1 MENSRTKYILLYVL
15 AALPLIVTLFVFN
28 KLPDRIPMHW
38 DVNGNVNG
46 YGDKIPF
53 AFILPLIPLA
63 TPAFMS
69 LMARIDP
76 RKANYSVFMGSYY
89 IVQLLLVLIFVSLN
103 FITISVA
110 LGYAVVKV
118 DTFIKLII
126 GLLITVIG
134 NLMPKFKHNYFVG
147 IKTPW
152 TLASEEVWFK
162 THRIGGMLWFFG
174 GILMMALAFVPGRIS
189 AVLYIAIVLA
199 TSLVSLVYSYIEFSR
214 AKKLK

>member
-15 AALPLIVTLFVFN
+15 AALPLVVTLFAFN

-53 AFILPLIPLA
+53 AFILPLIPLV

-69 LMARIDP
+69 LMAKMDP
-76 RKANYSVFMGSYY
+76 QRANYTVFRGSYY
-89 IVQLLLVLIFVSLN
+89 IMQLLLVLIFVSLN

-110 LGYAVVKV
+110 LGYEIVKV
-118 DTFIKLII
+118 DTFVKLII

-199 TSLVSLVYSYIEFSR
+199 TSLVSLIYSYIEFNR